1 MSDFDLVIRGGTVVT
16 AADTV
21 RADVGVRGG
30 VIAAVAETIEDG
42 RRTID
47 ASGLLVMPGGIDSH
61 VHLAQ
66 PSRESV
72 MADGFESGTRSA
84 IAGGN
89 TTVIPFALQP
99 RGHNLRAVVEDY
111 HRKAEA
117 QAYCDYGF
125 HLIITD
131 PTPTLLGQEL
141 PALVHDGY
149 TSFKVFMT
157 YDDMVLDDRQLLD
170 VFDCAR
176 GCGALVMVHC
186 EGYDAIK
193 FMVER
198 LERTGK
204 TAPYYHAASR
214 PELVEREAAHRAISH
229 AELLDVPLM
238 IVHVSGRQAMEQIR
252 WAQQRGL
259 KVYGETCPQ
268 YVALTADDLKGLN
281 MDETGGKYVCSPPP
295 RDRASWDAIWE
306 GLRGGVFQTFSSD
319 HCPFRYEDP
328 QGKLSAKGRTSF
340 RWVPNGIPGVETR
353 LPILFTK
360 GVVDGPH
367 LAERVRRV
375 DLDQPRQNVRALSPQ
390 RVDRARLR
398 RRPRALGPEPQGDD
412 PAGNPASWRGLHAL
426 RGARRHRLAGHDDP
440 QRLGRDGGGS
450 YPWRA
455 DGRPVPSPLALA
467 LRGPRRRPGR
477 VRRSNRQSLAI
488 TRADRGRP
496 PGARARRAEARR
508 RWRRRFRDRAAA

>member
-1 MSDFDLVIRGGTVVT
+1 LSDYDLVIRGGTVVT
-16 AADTV
+16 AADTM
-21 RADVGVRGG
+21 RADIGVRGG
-30 VIAAVAETIEDG
+30 VIAAVADRIEAG
-42 RRTID
+42 TKTID
-47 ASGLLVMPGGIDSH
+47 ASGLLVLPGGIDSH

-66 PSRESV
+66 PSGQSI

-193 FMVER
+193 FMTER
-198 LERTGK
+198 LERAGK
-204 TAPYYHAASR
+204 AAPYYHAASR
-214 PELVEREAAHRAISH
+214 PEVVEREAAHRAISH

-259 KVYGETCPQ
+259 KVYAETCPQ

-319 HCPFRYEDP
+319 HCPFRYDDP
-328 QGKLSAKGRTSF
+328 QGKLSPKGRTSF

-353 LPILFTK
+353 MPILFSK
-360 GVVDGPH
+360 GVVEGRISLNEFVALTSTNHAKMYGLYPRKGSIAPGFDADLVLWDPARKETIRQEILHHGADYTPYEGLAVTGWPIMTILRGSVAMEEGRIRAAPTDGRF
-367 LAERVRRV
+367 LR
-375 DLDQPRQNVRALSPQ
+375 RALSPY
-390 RVDRARLR
+390 A
-398 RRPRALGPEPQGDD
+398 A
-412 PAGNPASWRGLHAL
+412 PAG
-426 RGARRHRLAGHDDP
+426 
-440 QRLGRDGGGS
+440 
-450 YPWRA
+450 
-455 DGRPVPSPLALA
+455 
-467 LRGPRRRPGR
+467 
-477 VRRSNRQSLAI
+477 
-488 TRADRGRP
+488 
-496 PGARARRAEARR
+496 
-508 RWRRRFRDRAAA
+508 AAAA